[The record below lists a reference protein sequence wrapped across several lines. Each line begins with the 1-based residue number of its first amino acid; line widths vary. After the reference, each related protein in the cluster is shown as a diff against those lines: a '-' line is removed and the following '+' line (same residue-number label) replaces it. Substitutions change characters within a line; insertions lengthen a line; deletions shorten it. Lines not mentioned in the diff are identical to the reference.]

1 MDLRPVW
8 GSPIKIKKGID
19 TNEHLGELRGE
30 GVPRG
35 HGEKLLREERYRS
48 LPLNNTARIVPL

>member
-1 MDLRPVW
+1 VW